1 MAKLFVSCPMRGRTE
16 EQIRNSMDQMHKI
29 AEAIFNEKFEVIDT
43 WIADNAPA
51 CNREQLWYLGKS
63 IEMLSQADAFIGVY
77 DDKKEFDGCIV
88 ENYTA
93 KLYGIPQYLVNLSY
107 VAPDVIERRLIDQ
120 RVDNLEI
127 Y

>member
-1 MAKLFVSCPMRGRTE
+1 MKKLFISCPMRGRTE
-16 EQIRNSMDQMHKI
+16 RQIRDTMNQMCDI

-43 WIADNAPA
+43 WIADKAPA
-51 CNREQLWYLGKS
+51 CNREQLWYLGES
-63 IEMLSQADAFIGVY
+63 IKMLSQADAFIGIR
-77 DDKKEFDGCIV
+77 DDQSEFEGCII
-88 ENYTA
+88 ENHAA

-120 RVDNLEI
+120 RVDDLVI

>member
-1 MAKLFVSCPMRGRTE
+1 MEKLFISCPMRGRTE
-16 EQIRNSMDQMHKI
+16 EQIRNSMNQMHKI
-29 AEAIFNEKFEVIDT
+29 AEAIFDEKFEVIDT
-43 WIADNAPA
+43 LIADNAPA
-51 CNREQLWYLGKS
+51 CNRKQLWYLGKS

-77 DDKKEFDGCIV
+77 DDQKGFDGCIV

>member
-1 MAKLFVSCPMRGRTE
+1 MEKLFVSCPMRGRTE

-29 AEAIFNEKFEVIDT
+29 AEAIFDEKFEVIDT

-93 KLYGIPQYLVNLSY
+93 KLYGIPQYLVNLAY

>member
-1 MAKLFVSCPMRGRTE
+1 MEKLFISCPMRGRTE

-29 AEAIFNEKFEVIDT
+29 AEAIFDEKFEVIDT

-51 CNREQLWYLGKS
+51 CNRKQLWYLGKS

-77 DDKKEFDGCIV
+77 DDQKGFDRCIV

>member
-1 MAKLFVSCPMRGRTE
+1 MEKLFISCPMRGRTE

-29 AEAIFNEKFEVIDT
+29 AEAIFDEKFEVIDT
-43 WIADNAPA
+43 LVADNAPA

-77 DDKKEFDGCIV
+77 DDQKGFDGCIV

>member
-1 MAKLFVSCPMRGRTE
+1 MEKLFISCPMRGRTE
-16 EQIRNSMDQMHKI
+16 EQIRNSMDQMRKI
-29 AEAIFNEKFEVIDT
+29 AEAIFDEKFEVIDT
-43 WIADNAPA
+43 CIADNAPA

-77 DDKKEFDGCIV
+77 DDQKGFDGCIV

>member
-1 MAKLFVSCPMRGRTE
+1 MEKLFISCPMRGRTE

-29 AEAIFNEKFEVIDT
+29 AEAIFDEKFEVIDT
-43 WIADNAPA
+43 CIADNAPA
-51 CNREQLWYLGKS
+51 CNRKQLWYLGKS

-77 DDKKEFDGCIV
+77 DDQKGFDGCIV

-107 VAPDVIERRLIDQ
+107 VAPDVIERRLNDQ

>member
-1 MAKLFVSCPMRGRTE
+1 MEKLFISCPMRGRTE
-16 EQIRNSMDQMHKI
+16 EQIRNSMDQMRKI
-29 AEAIFNEKFEVIDT
+29 AEAIFDEKFEVIDT
-43 WIADNAPA
+43 WITDNAPA
-51 CNREQLWYLGKS
+51 CNRKQLWYLGKS

-77 DDKKEFDGCIV
+77 DDQKGFDGCIV

>member
-1 MAKLFVSCPMRGRTE
+1 MEKLFISCPMCGRTE

-29 AEAIFNEKFEVIDT
+29 AEAIFDEKFEVIDT

-77 DDKKEFDGCIV
+77 DDQKGFDRCIV

>member
-1 MAKLFVSCPMRGRTE
+1 MEKLFISCPMRGRTE
-16 EQIRNSMDQMHKI
+16 EQIRNSMNQMHKI
-29 AEAIFNEKFEVIDT
+29 AEAIFDEKFEVIDT
-43 WIADNAPA
+43 CIADNAPA
-51 CNREQLWYLGKS
+51 CNCKQLWYLGKS

-77 DDKKEFDGCIV
+77 DDQKGFDGCIV

>member
-1 MAKLFVSCPMRGRTE
+1 MEKLFISCPMRGRTE

-29 AEAIFNEKFEVIDT
+29 AEAIFDEKFEVIDT
-43 WIADNAPA
+43 LIADNAPA
-51 CNREQLWYLGKS
+51 CNRAQLWYLGKS

-77 DDKKEFDGCIV
+77 DDQKGFDGCIV

>member
-1 MAKLFVSCPMRGRTE
+1 MEKLFVSCPMRGRTE
-16 EQIRNSMDQMHKI
+16 KQIRNSMDQMHKI
-29 AEAIFNEKFEVIDT
+29 AEAIFDEKFEVIDT

-51 CNREQLWYLGKS
+51 CNRKQLWYLGKS

-77 DDKKEFDGCIV
+77 DDQKGFDGCIV

>member
-1 MAKLFVSCPMRGRTE
+1 MEKLFISCPMRGRTE
-16 EQIRNSMDQMHKI
+16 EQIRKSMDQMHKI
-29 AEAIFNEKFEVIDT
+29 AEAIFDEKFEVIDT

-51 CNREQLWYLGKS
+51 CNRAQLWYLGKS
-63 IEMLSQADAFIGVY
+63 IEMLSQADAFIGIY
-77 DDKKEFDGCIV
+77 DDQKGFDGCIV

>member
-1 MAKLFVSCPMRGRTE
+1 MEKLFISCPMRGRTE
-16 EQIRNSMDQMHKI
+16 EQIRNSMDQMRKI
-29 AEAIFNEKFEVIDT
+29 AEAIFDEKFEVIDT
-43 WIADNAPA
+43 CIADNAPA
-51 CNREQLWYLGKS
+51 CNREQLWYLGKA

-77 DDKKEFDGCIV
+77 DDQKGFDGCIV

>member
-1 MAKLFVSCPMRGRTE
+1 MEKLFISCPMRGRTE

-29 AEAIFNEKFEVIDT
+29 AEAIFDEKFEVIDT
-43 WIADNAPA
+43 LIADNAPA
-51 CNREQLWYLGKS
+51 CNRKQLWYLGKS

-77 DDKKEFDGCIV
+77 DDQKGFDGCIV